1 MILKVGRFPT
11 KEKLCEVFLAAEEAG
26 AAAIS
31 GINTVPARV
40 SKKDQ
45 TPALD
50 ENRKT
55 SGVCGYPIRATAL
68 NFAKEAREV
77 ISENDL
83 QLKLIAGGGITQSQ
97 NFYDFLE
104 YADFVMC
111 GTGWFADPYIFTKWQ
126 ENR

>member
-83 QLKLIAGGGITQSQ
+83 QQMLKQESEILELKLKRG
-97 NFYDFLE
+97 
-104 YADFVMC
+104 AD
-111 GTGWFADPYIFTKWQ
+111 IINKKIKL
-126 ENR
+126 RRLI